1 MTTEDRRAR
10 VRAYVQE
17 NAAKGPDH
25 VISLARAEWN
35 RLEGLIAD
43 VSEDEAVAKPLEGEW
58 SIAEVIH
65 HITLSHR
72 GNVER
77 IDTLSN
83 GRPYSGPPPVPG
95 ALPEDP
101 PATFAEARRNFLDL
115 VERAVEAIEKADP
128 GAHLDLTTPHVAFGE
143 YSWIEWATHMH
154 VHARDHIAQ
163 VEKIKQALEAQR
175 NHV

>member
-25 VISLARAEWN
+25 VISLARAEWI
-35 RLEGLIAD
+35 RLEGLIVD
-43 VSEDEAVAKPLEGEW
+43 VSEDEAGATPIEDEW
-58 SIAEVIH
+58 SIAQVIH
-65 HITLSHR
+65 HLTLSHR

-77 IDTLSN
+77 IDTMSS

-101 PATFAEARRNFLDL
+101 PATFAEARNTFLDL
-115 VERAVEAIEKADP
+115 VKRAVEVIEKAEP

-143 YSWIEWATHMH
+143 YTWIEWATHMH
-154 VHARDHIAQ
+154 YHARDHIAQ
-163 VEKIKQALEAQR
+163 IEKIKQTLEAQR
-175 NHV
+175 NRV